1 MTESSELAPGIGAEP
16 RRIPFDTS
24 GDLDMV
30 FTIDLDAWA
39 PRPAVYRAAV
49 EFAENYGFRIPG
61 SQQVFKALRARGFT
75 ETKRRGTWGFV
86 GIDVPNRLREAPRLV
101 PAEGTASSYY
111 RGDRTDAAKEAA
123 FDARMRRKTEVIR
136 KVDAV
141 LNPGRLEIVQ
151 GQLHLFDKPDVRPPL
166 SPWAATP
173 RTEQEREI
181 IRIEAMGRRYRGKL
195 GPTPWER

>member
-24 GDLDMV
+24 GDLGMV

-49 EFAENYGFRIPG
+49 EFAEDYGFRIPG

-123 FDARMRRKTEVIR
+123 FDARMRRK
-136 KVDAV
+136 
-141 LNPGRLEIVQ
+141 LEGYSWQ
-151 GQLHLFDKPDVRPPL
+151 ASFGSGQDHVPSPPR

-181 IRIEAMGRRYRGKL
+181 IRIETMGRRYRSAPSL
-195 GPTPWER
+195 EPWVE